1 MSRLH
6 KCQLKDHC
14 IWEEPLWKWS
24 TDNRVNSGVADHA
37 SKINSFLV
45 VPNINNKK
53 VNDRRSLGQSYWEV
67 SNNKTFE
74 WFIFNLVFLPS
85 QYLNLYLMII
95 FLHRFMYILIHQY
108 CIHTK
113 CKSKEKRKI
122 SCRSI
127 WGRFFTKWVGH
138 PAPNTHN
145 IERLEMTEIV
155 QKILFLHSLSYKC
168 ITKDPSSLYSILV
181 LDGIK

>member
-1 MSRLH
+1 M
-6 KCQLKDHC
+6 
-14 IWEEPLWKWS
+14 
-24 TDNRVNSGVADHA
+24 
-37 SKINSFLV
+37 
-45 VPNINNKK
+45 
-53 VNDRRSLGQSYWEV
+53 
-67 SNNKTFE
+67 
-74 WFIFNLVFLPS
+74 FLPS
-85 QYLNLYLMII
+85 QYLNLYLIII

-181 LDGIK
+181 LDGIKENRIKFSLYFCVIIFSIVFVCMYWYWYVSICH